1 MIRIAEQLEFMKV
14 RVVTVCAKAMTE
26 SSPVCA
32 KAMTESSPGH
42 SNPSFLVN
50 SRKNCLG
57 KEKS

>member
-1 MIRIAEQLEFMKV
+1 MPRIAEKLAFIKGRAV
-14 RVVTVCAKAMTE
+14 K
-26 SSPVCA
+26 VCA

>member
-14 RVVTVCAKAMTE
+14 RVVT
-26 SSPVCA
+26 VCA